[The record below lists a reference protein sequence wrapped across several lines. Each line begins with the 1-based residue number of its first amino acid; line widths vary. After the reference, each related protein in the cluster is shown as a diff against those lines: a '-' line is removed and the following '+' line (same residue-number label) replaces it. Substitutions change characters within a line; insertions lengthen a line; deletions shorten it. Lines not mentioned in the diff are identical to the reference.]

1 MDAMGRLAACAAD
14 AVGRNPKEGWQD
26 SLICACDDVEEVYD
40 ELLAALHTCLEIVEF
55 EHANDSC
62 PEDLPSWA
70 EAIAAAK
77 TAITQATE
85 GGAK

>member
-1 MDAMGRLAACAAD
+1 MDAIGRLAACAAD

-26 SLICACDDVEEVYD
+26 SLIRACDDVEEKYD
-40 ELLAALHTCLEIVEF
+40 KLLTALHTCLEIVEL
-55 EHANDSC
+55 EYAYDPC

-70 EAIAAAK
+70 KAIAAAK
-77 TAITQATE
+77 TAITQAT